1 MRIYRIF
8 VFGCPRIVRASS
20 RARCIVRGA
29 AAAQASAPASLPV
42 QPTTPP
48 LSAARPPAFP
58 YRRLACSHPA
68 CLPGPLQMPI
78 GAPTHAS
85 VRMGGFTRVWSE
97 RESAVGPVRPTFFS
111 AASRHC
117 EPRRLGSAA
126 PVGATQRYRRSCVDR
141 SGRWPQR
148 IWPPFNPSTP
158 PSTACISHRLA
169 RAARDPRSSSARSP
183 SHPFP
188 PPSFTLFLH
197 RSRHPCNRFHR
208 SYTDEYRVL
217 SNPPH
222 LLISCPFLRAR
233 ISPTGLLQ
241 VGSEPS

>member
-42 QPTTPP
+42 QPTAPP
-48 LSAARPPAFP
+48 LSPARPPAFP

-126 PVGATQRYRRSCVDR
+126 PVGATQSTDEAASTDLAVGLSA
-141 SGRWPQR
+141 SGRL
-148 IWPPFNPSTP
+148 STP
-158 PSTACISHRLA
+158 QPPRRQRAFLIVSPALLA
-169 RAARDPRSSSARSP
+169 IPALLQLDR
-183 SHPFP
+183 HLTPFLL
-188 PPSFTLFLH
+188 PPS
-197 RSRHPCNRFHR
+197 RFSSIALDTPATVSIVHTR
-208 SYTDEYRVL
+208 T
-217 SNPPH
+217 N
-222 LLISCPFLRAR
+222 
-233 ISPTGLLQ
+233 TGC
-241 VGSEPS
+241 